1 MTLQPHRSLNRHI
14 ICVWALSVAL
24 VGGMGGWAASTALSN
39 AVVGQGTVIIDQNV
53 KKVQHLTGGIVSE
66 LMAREGAHVLAGD
79 LLLRLDSASV
89 KANLA
94 IIDSNLAQLY
104 VRRARL
110 QAERIGATE
119 FSTDDIAEDGVDV
132 TANKN
137 LIDGEVQLFDARR
150 SSLVG
155 MRKQL
160 EERKAQLAEEIQG
173 ETLQLGS
180 IDQATQLV
188 DQEYDAARKLYDQ
201 KIVTMQR
208 VNSLKRQRVELDG
221 NRGERLSSRAQAEG
235 KIAEIN
241 LQILQLDEDR
251 RTENSKD
258 LTDIEAKI
266 SEMQERRVAALD
278 QLNRLELRAPMS
290 GRIYQLTVH
299 TVGGVINPG
308 EVLMLL
314 APDQRDLTIE
324 AKIATRDIDQLTP
337 GQKVD
342 IRFSAFDQRTTP
354 EVKGDVVSISPDVVT
369 EQRSGAEYYPVR
381 VKPEPASLEKLA
393 PNMTLY
399 PGMPAEVFIK
409 VADRSVISYM
419 TKPLMDQ
426 ISHTFREQ

>member
-1 MTLQPHRSLNRHI
+1 MMKHPQHSLNRHI
-14 ICVWALSVAL
+14 VSVWALSVAL
-24 VGGMGGWAASTALSN
+24 IGGMGGWAASAVLSN
-39 AVVGQGTVIIDQNV
+39 AVVGPGTVIIDQNV

-66 LMAREGAHVLAGD
+66 LVAREGAHVQAGD
-79 LLLRLDSASV
+79 VLLRLDSASV
-89 KANLA
+89 RANLA

-110 QAERIGATE
+110 QAERVGATG
-119 FSTDDIAEDGVDV
+119 FSADDIAVKGVDL
-132 TANKN
+132 TASRN
-137 LIDGEVQLFDARR
+137 LIDGEVQLFNARQ
-150 SSLVG
+150 SSLIG

-160 EERKAQLAEEIQG
+160 EERKSQLAEEIQG
-173 ETLQLGS
+173 ETLQLAS
-180 IDQATQLV
+180 NDEAARLV

-201 KIVTMQR
+201 QIVTMQR

-221 NRGERLSSRAQAEG
+221 NRGERLASRAQAEG

-266 SEMQERRVAALD
+266 SETQERRIAAVD

-324 AKIATRDIDQLTP
+324 AKIATRDIDQLTL

-369 EQRSGAEYYPVR
+369 EQRSGVDYYPVR
-381 VKPEPASLEKLA
+381 IKPEPKSLQKLTGIA
-393 PNMTLY
+393 LY

-409 VADRSVISYM
+409 VADRTVISYM
-419 TKPLMDQ
+419 TKPFMDQ

>member
-1 MTLQPHRSLNRHI
+1 MMKKSQHSLNRHI
-14 ICVWALSVAL
+14 LSVWVLSVAL

-53 KKVQHLTGGIVSE
+53 KKIQHLTGGIVSE
-66 LMAREGAHVLAGD
+66 LMAREGAHVQAGD
-79 LLLRLDSASV
+79 VLLRLDSTSV

-110 QAERIGATE
+110 QAERVGATE
-119 FSTDDIAEDGVDV
+119 FSPDDIP
-132 TANKN
+132 ANGLDIAVSKN
-137 LIDGEVQLFDARR
+137 LIDGEVQLFNARR
-150 SSLVG
+150 SSLIG

-160 EERKAQLAEEIQG
+160 EERKAQLSEEIQG
-173 ETLQLGS
+173 DTLQLAS
-180 IDQATQLV
+180 IDEATRLI
-188 DQEYDAARKLYDQ
+188 DQEYDAASKLYAQ

-258 LTDIEAKI
+258 LTDVEAKT
-266 SEMQERRVAALD
+266 SEMQERRIAAVD

-290 GRIYQLTVH
+290 GRIYQLIVH
-299 TVGGVINPG
+299 TVGGVVNPG

-324 AKIATRDIDQLTP
+324 AKIATRDIDQLTL

-369 EQRSGAEYYPVR
+369 EQRSGADYYPVR
-381 VKPEPASLEKLA
+381 IKPEPASLEKLT
-393 PNMTLY
+393 NMALY

-409 VADRSVISYM
+409 VADRSVLSYM

>member
-1 MTLQPHRSLNRHI
+1 MIKQSQRSLNRHI
-14 ICVWALSVAL
+14 LAVWVLSVAL
-24 VGGMGGWAASTALSN
+24 VGGIGGWAASTALSN

-53 KKVQHLTGGIVSE
+53 KKIQHLTGGIVAE
-66 LMAREGAHVLAGD
+66 LMAREGAHVEAGD
-79 LLLRLDSASV
+79 VLLRLDSTSV
-89 KANLA
+89 RANLA
-94 IIDSNLAQLY
+94 IINGNLAQLY

-110 QAERIGATE
+110 QAERVGAE
-119 FSTDDIAEDGVDV
+119 FSPGDIGSDGIDV
-132 TANKN
+132 AAGKN

-150 SSLVG
+150 SSLIG

-160 EERKAQLAEEIQG
+160 EERKEQLAEEIKG
-173 ETLQLGS
+173 DTLQLAS
-180 IDQATQLV
+180 IDEASRLV

-201 KIVTMQR
+201 QIVTMQR

-258 LTDIEAKI
+258 LTDIEAKV
-266 SEMQERRVAALD
+266 SEMQERRIAAVD
-278 QLNRLELRAPMS
+278 QLNRLELRSPMN

-299 TVGGVINPG
+299 TVGGVVNPG

-324 AKIATRDIDQLTP
+324 AKIATRDIDQLAL

-354 EVKGDVVSISPDVVT
+354 EVQGDVISISPDVVT
-369 EQRSGAEYYPVR
+369 EQRNGAEYYPVR
-381 VKPEPASLEKLA
+381 IKPEPASLASLT
-393 PNMTLY
+393 NMALY

>member
-1 MTLQPHRSLNRHI
+1 MMKKSQHSLNRHI
-14 ICVWALSVAL
+14 LSVWVLSVAL
-24 VGGMGGWAASTALSN
+24 VGGMGGWAASTSLSN
-39 AVVGQGTVIIDQNV
+39 AVVGHGTVIIDQNV
-53 KKVQHLTGGIVSE
+53 KKIQHLTGGIVSE
-66 LMAREGAHVLAGD
+66 LMAMEGGHVQAGD
-79 LLLRLDSASV
+79 VLLRLDSTSV

-119 FSTDDIAEDGVDV
+119 FSADDIPANELDIDV
-132 TANKN
+132 SRN
-137 LIDGEVQLFDARR
+137 LIDGEIQLFNARR

-173 ETLQLGS
+173 DTLQLAS
-180 IDQATQLV
+180 IDEATKLV
-188 DQEYDAARKLYDQ
+188 DQEYDAAAKLYDQ
-201 KIVTMQR
+201 KIVTMQK
-208 VNSLKRQRVELDG
+208 VNGLKRQRVELDG

-258 LTDIEAKI
+258 LTDVEAKTA
-266 SEMQERRVAALD
+266 EMQERRIAAVD
-278 QLNRLELRAPMS
+278 QMNRLELRAPMG

-299 TVGGVINPG
+299 TVGGVVNPG

-324 AKIATRDIDQLTP
+324 AKIATRDIDQLTL

-342 IRFSAFDQRTTP
+342 IRFSAFDQKTTP
-354 EVKGDVVSISPDVVT
+354 EVQGDVVSISPDVVT
-369 EQRSGAEYYPVR
+369 EQRSGTDYYPVR
-381 VKPEPASLEKLA
+381 IKPERASLQKLS
-393 PNMTLY
+393 NMKLY

-409 VADRSVISYM
+409 VADRSVLSYM

-426 ISHTFREQ
+426 ISHTFREE

>member
-1 MTLQPHRSLNRHI
+1 MRMQSQRSLNSHVLS
-14 ICVWALSVAL
+14 VWALAVAL

-53 KKVQHLTGGIVSE
+53 KKIQHLTGGIVSE
-66 LMAREGAHVLAGD
+66 LLAREGMHVQAGD
-79 LLLRLDSASV
+79 VLLRLDSTSV

-94 IIDSNLAQLY
+94 IIDGNLAQLY
-104 VRRARL
+104 IRRARL
-110 QAERIGATE
+110 QAERVGATE
-119 FSTDDIAEDGVDV
+119 FSAGDIAANGID
-132 TANKN
+132 TAASQN
-137 LIDGEVQLFDARR
+137 LIDGEVQLFNARR

-173 ETLQLGS
+173 DTLQLAS
-180 IDQATQLV
+180 IDEASKLV
-188 DQEYDAARKLYDQ
+188 DQEYDAAAKLYSQ
-201 KIVTMQR
+201 QIVTMQK
-208 VNSLKRQRVELDG
+208 VNGLKRQRVELDG

-258 LTDIEAKI
+258 LTDVEAQI
-266 SEMQERRVAALD
+266 SEARERRIAAVD
-278 QLNRLELRAPMS
+278 QLNRLELRAPMN

-299 TVGGVINPG
+299 TVGGVVNPG

-324 AKIATRDIDQLTP
+324 AKIATRDIDQLTL

-354 EVKGDVVSISPDVVT
+354 EVKGDVISISPDVVT
-369 EQRSGAEYYPVR
+369 EQRSGADYYPVR
-381 VKPEPASLEKLA
+381 IKPEPASLQKLTNIA
-393 PNMTLY
+393 LY

-426 ISHTFREQ
+426 INHTFREQ

>member
-1 MTLQPHRSLNRHI
+1 MSMRSQHSLNRH
-14 ICVWALSVAL
+14 VLSVWVLSIAL
-24 VGGMGGWAASTALSN
+24 VGGVGGWAASTALSN
-39 AVVGQGTVIIDQNV
+39 AVIGQGTVIIDQNV
-53 KKVQHLTGGIVSE
+53 KKIQHLTGGIVSE
-66 LMAREGAHVLAGD
+66 LMTREGAHVQAGD
-79 LLLRLDSASV
+79 VLLRLDSTSV

-94 IIDSNLAQLY
+94 IIDGSLAQLY

-110 QAERIGATE
+110 QAERLGATE
-119 FSTDDIAEDGVDV
+119 FSASEI
-132 TANKN
+132 TASGIDTAASGN
-137 LIDGEVQLFDARR
+137 LIDGEIQLFNARR

-160 EERKAQLAEEIQG
+160 EERKTQLTEEIRG
-173 ETLQLGS
+173 DTLQLAS
-180 IDQATQLV
+180 TDEATKLI
-188 DQEYDAARKLYDQ
+188 DQEYDAAAKLYDKQ
-201 KIVTMQR
+201 LVTMQR
-208 VNSLKRQRVELDG
+208 VNGLKRQRVELDG

-258 LTDIEAKI
+258 LTDVEAKI
-266 SEMQERRVAALD
+266 TEMQERRIATVD
-278 QLNRLELRAPMS
+278 QLNRLELRAPMN
-290 GRIYQLTVH
+290 GRIYQLAVH
-299 TVGGVINPG
+299 TVGGVVNPG

-324 AKIATRDIDQLTP
+324 AKIATRDIDQLTL

-354 EVKGDVVSISPDVVT
+354 EVKGDLVSISPDVVT
-369 EQRSGAEYYPVR
+369 EQRSGVDYYPVR
-381 VKPEPASLEKLA
+381 IKPEPASLQKLTGIA
-393 PNMTLY
+393 LY

-409 VADRSVISYM
+409 IADRSVISYM

>member
-1 MTLQPHRSLNRHI
+1 MIKQSQRSLNRHI
-14 ICVWALSVAL
+14 LAVWALSVAL
-24 VGGMGGWAASTALSN
+24 VGGIGGWAASTALSN

-53 KKVQHLTGGIVSE
+53 KKIQHLTGGIVAE
-66 LMAREGAHVLAGD
+66 LMAREGAHVEAGD
-79 LLLRLDSASV
+79 VLLRLDSTSV
-89 KANLA
+89 RANLA
-94 IIDSNLAQLY
+94 IINGNLAQLY

-110 QAERIGATE
+110 QAERVGAE
-119 FSTDDIAEDGVDV
+119 FSPGDIGSDGMDV
-132 TANKN
+132 TAGKN

-150 SSLVG
+150 SSLIG

-160 EERKAQLAEEIQG
+160 EERKEQLAEEIKG
-173 ETLQLGS
+173 DTLQLAS
-180 IDQATQLV
+180 IEEASRLV

-201 KIVTMQR
+201 QIVTMQR
-208 VNSLKRQRVELDG
+208 VNGLKRQRVELDG

-266 SEMQERRVAALD
+266 SEMQERRIAAVD
-278 QLNRLELRAPMS
+278 QLNRLELRSPMN

-299 TVGGVINPG
+299 TVGGVVNPG

-314 APDQRDLTIE
+314 APDQRDLTVE
-324 AKIATRDIDQLTP
+324 AKIATRDIDQLAL

-354 EVKGDVVSISPDVVT
+354 EVQGDVVSISPDVVT
-369 EQRSGAEYYPVR
+369 EQRNGAEYYPVR
-381 VKPEPASLEKLA
+381 IKPEPASLSSLS
-393 PNMTLY
+393 NMALY

>member
-1 MTLQPHRSLNRHI
+1 MSMRSQHSLNRH
-14 ICVWALSVAL
+14 VLSVWVLSIAL

-39 AVVGQGTVIIDQNV
+39 AVIGQGTVIIDQNV
-53 KKVQHLTGGIVSE
+53 KKIQHLTGGIVSE
-66 LMAREGAHVLAGD
+66 LMTREGAHVQAGD
-79 LLLRLDSASV
+79 VLLRLDSTSV

-94 IIDSNLAQLY
+94 IIDGSLAQLY

-110 QAERIGATE
+110 QAERLGATE
-119 FSTDDIAEDGVDV
+119 FSASEI
-132 TANKN
+132 TASGIDTAASGN
-137 LIDGEVQLFDARR
+137 LIDGEIQLFNARR

-160 EERKAQLAEEIQG
+160 EERKTQLTEEIRG
-173 ETLQLGS
+173 DTLQLAS
-180 IDQATQLV
+180 TDEATKLI
-188 DQEYDAARKLYDQ
+188 DQEYDAAAKLYDKQ
-201 KIVTMQR
+201 LVTMQR
-208 VNSLKRQRVELDG
+208 VNGLKRQRVELDG

-258 LTDIEAKI
+258 LTDVEAKI
-266 SEMQERRVAALD
+266 TEMQERRIATVD
-278 QLNRLELRAPMS
+278 QLNRLELRAPMN
-290 GRIYQLTVH
+290 GRIYQLAVH
-299 TVGGVINPG
+299 TVGGVVNPG

-324 AKIATRDIDQLTP
+324 AKIATRDIDQLTL

-354 EVKGDVVSISPDVVT
+354 EVKGDLVSISPDVVT
-369 EQRSGAEYYPVR
+369 EQRSGVDYYPVR
-381 VKPEPASLEKLA
+381 IKPEPASLQKLTGIA
-393 PNMTLY
+393 LY

-409 VADRSVISYM
+409 IADRSVISYM

>member
-1 MTLQPHRSLNRHI
+1 MTMQSQRSLNRHI
-14 ICVWALSVAL
+14 FSVWALSVAL

-66 LMAREGAHVLAGD
+66 LLAREGAHVQAGD
-79 LLLRLDSASV
+79 VLLRLDSASV
-89 KANLA
+89 RANLA

-119 FSTDDIAEDGVDV
+119 FSAHDIAADGVDI
-132 TANKN
+132 TASKN
-137 LIDGEVQLFDARR
+137 LIDGELQLFNARQ
-150 SSLVG
+150 SSIIG

-173 ETLQLGS
+173 ETLQLAS
-180 IDQATQLV
+180 IDEATRLV

-201 KIVTMQR
+201 QIVTMQR

-221 NRGERLSSRAQAEG
+221 NRGERLASRAQAEG

-266 SEMQERRVAALD
+266 SEMQERRIAAVD

-299 TVGGVINPG
+299 TVGGVVNPG

-324 AKIATRDIDQLTP
+324 AKIATRDIDQLTL

-354 EVKGDVVSISPDVVT
+354 EVQGDVVSISPDVVT

-381 VKPEPASLEKLA
+381 IKPEPASLGNLT
-393 PNMTLY
+393 NMTLY

>member
-1 MTLQPHRSLNRHI
+1 MMKKSQHSLNRHI
-14 ICVWALSVAL
+14 LSVWVLSVAL
-24 VGGMGGWAASTALSN
+24 VGGMGGWAASTSLSN
-39 AVVGQGTVIIDQNV
+39 AVVGHGTVIIDQNV
-53 KKVQHLTGGIVSE
+53 KKIQHLTGGIVSE
-66 LMAREGAHVLAGD
+66 LMAMEGGHVQAGD
-79 LLLRLDSASV
+79 VLLRLDSTSV

-119 FSTDDIAEDGVDV
+119 FSADDIPANELDIDV
-132 TANKN
+132 SKN
-137 LIDGEVQLFDARR
+137 LIDGEVQLFNARR

-173 ETLQLGS
+173 DTLQLAS
-180 IDQATQLV
+180 IDEATKLV
-188 DQEYDAARKLYDQ
+188 DQEYDAAAKLYNQ
-201 KIVTMQR
+201 KIVTMQK
-208 VNSLKRQRVELDG
+208 VNGLKRQRVELDG

-258 LTDIEAKI
+258 LTDVEAKTA
-266 SEMQERRVAALD
+266 EMQERRIAAVD
-278 QLNRLELRAPMS
+278 QMNRLELRAPMS

-299 TVGGVINPG
+299 TVGGVVNPG

-314 APDQRDLTIE
+314 APDQRDLTLE
-324 AKIATRDIDQLTP
+324 AKIATRDIDQLTL

-342 IRFSAFDQRTTP
+342 IRFSAFDQKTTP
-354 EVKGDVVSISPDVVT
+354 EVQGDVVSISPDVVT
-369 EQRSGAEYYPVR
+369 EQRSGTDYYPVR
-381 VKPEPASLEKLA
+381 IKPEPASLQKLS
-393 PNMTLY
+393 NMKLY

-409 VADRSVISYM
+409 VADRSVLSYM

-426 ISHTFREQ
+426 ISHTFREE

>member
-1 MTLQPHRSLNRHI
+1 MMKKSQHSLNRHI
-14 ICVWALSVAL
+14 LSVWVLSVAL
-24 VGGMGGWAASTALSN
+24 VGGMGGWAASTSLSN
-39 AVVGQGTVIIDQNV
+39 AVVGHGTVIIDQNV
-53 KKVQHLTGGIVSE
+53 KKIQHLTGGIVSE
-66 LMAREGAHVLAGD
+66 LMAMEGGHVQAGD
-79 LLLRLDSASV
+79 VLLRLDSTSV

-119 FSTDDIAEDGVDV
+119 FSADDIPANELDIDV
-132 TANKN
+132 SKN
-137 LIDGEVQLFDARR
+137 LIDGEIQLFNARQ

-173 ETLQLGS
+173 DTLQLAS
-180 IDQATQLV
+180 IDEATKLV
-188 DQEYDAARKLYDQ
+188 DQEYDAAAKLYDQ
-201 KIVTMQR
+201 KIVTMQK
-208 VNSLKRQRVELDG
+208 VNGLKRQRVELDG

-258 LTDIEAKI
+258 LTDVEAKTA
-266 SEMQERRVAALD
+266 EMQERRIAAVD
-278 QLNRLELRAPMS
+278 QMNRLELRAPMG

-299 TVGGVINPG
+299 TVGGVVNPG

-324 AKIATRDIDQLTP
+324 AKIATRDIDQLTL

-342 IRFSAFDQRTTP
+342 IRFSAFDQKTTP
-354 EVKGDVVSISPDVVT
+354 EVQGDVVSISPDVVT
-369 EQRSGAEYYPVR
+369 EQRSGTDYYPVR
-381 VKPEPASLEKLA
+381 IKPEPASLQKLS
-393 PNMTLY
+393 NMKLY

-409 VADRSVISYM
+409 VADRSVLSYM

-426 ISHTFREQ
+426 ISHTFREE

>member
-1 MTLQPHRSLNRHI
+1 MMKKSQHSLNRHI
-14 ICVWALSVAL
+14 LSVWVLSVAL
-24 VGGMGGWAASTALSN
+24 VGGMGGWAASTSLSN
-39 AVVGQGTVIIDQNV
+39 AVVGHGTVIIDQNV
-53 KKVQHLTGGIVSE
+53 KKIQHLTGGIVSE
-66 LMAREGAHVLAGD
+66 LMATEGGHVQAGD
-79 LLLRLDSASV
+79 VLLRLDSTSV

-110 QAERIGATE
+110 QVERIGATE
-119 FSTDDIAEDGVDV
+119 FSADDIP
-132 TANKN
+132 ANELDIAVSKN
-137 LIDGEVQLFDARR
+137 LIDGEVQLFNARR

-160 EERKAQLAEEIQG
+160 EERKAQLSEEIQG
-173 ETLQLGS
+173 DTLQLAS
-180 IDQATQLV
+180 IDEATKLV
-188 DQEYDAARKLYDQ
+188 DQEYDAAAKLYDQ
-201 KIVTMQR
+201 KIVTMQK
-208 VNSLKRQRVELDG
+208 VNGLKRQRVELDG

-258 LTDIEAKI
+258 LTDVEAKT
-266 SEMQERRVAALD
+266 SEMQERRIAAVD
-278 QLNRLELRAPMS
+278 QMNRLELRAPMS
-290 GRIYQLTVH
+290 GRIYQMTVH
-299 TVGGVINPG
+299 TVGGVVNPG

-324 AKIATRDIDQLTP
+324 AKIATRDIDQLTL

-342 IRFSAFDQRTTP
+342 IRFSAFDQKTTP
-354 EVKGDVVSISPDVVT
+354 EVQGDVVSISPDVVT
-369 EQRSGAEYYPVR
+369 EQRSGTDYYPVR
-381 VKPEPASLEKLA
+381 IKPELASLQKLS
-393 PNMTLY
+393 NMKLY

-409 VADRSVISYM
+409 VADRSVLSYM

-426 ISHTFREQ
+426 ISHTFREE

>member
-1 MTLQPHRSLNRHI
+1 MMKKSQHSLNRHI
-14 ICVWALSVAL
+14 LSVWVLSVAL
-24 VGGMGGWAASTALSN
+24 VGGMGGWAASTSLSN
-39 AVVGQGTVIIDQNV
+39 AVVGHGTVIIDQNV
-53 KKVQHLTGGIVSE
+53 KKIQHLTGGIVSE
-66 LMAREGAHVLAGD
+66 LMATEGGHVQAGD
-79 LLLRLDSASV
+79 VLLRLDSTSV

-119 FSTDDIAEDGVDV
+119 FSADDIP
-132 TANKN
+132 ANELDIAVSKN
-137 LIDGEVQLFDARR
+137 LIDGEVQLFNARR

-173 ETLQLGS
+173 DTLQLAS
-180 IDQATQLV
+180 IDEATKLV
-188 DQEYDAARKLYDQ
+188 DQEYDAAAKLYDQ
-201 KIVTMQR
+201 KIVTMQK
-208 VNSLKRQRVELDG
+208 VNGLKRQRVELDG

-258 LTDIEAKI
+258 LTDVEAKT
-266 SEMQERRVAALD
+266 SEMQERRIAAVD
-278 QLNRLELRAPMS
+278 QMNRLELRAPMS
-290 GRIYQLTVH
+290 GRIYQMTVH
-299 TVGGVINPG
+299 TVGGVVNPG

-324 AKIATRDIDQLTP
+324 AKIATRDIDQLTL

-342 IRFSAFDQRTTP
+342 IRFSAFDQKTTP
-354 EVKGDVVSISPDVVT
+354 EVQGDVVSISPDVVT
-369 EQRSGAEYYPVR
+369 EQRSGTDYYPVR
-381 VKPEPASLEKLA
+381 IKPELASLQKLS
-393 PNMTLY
+393 NMKLY

-409 VADRSVISYM
+409 VADRSVLSYM

-426 ISHTFREQ
+426 ISHTFREE

>member
-1 MTLQPHRSLNRHI
+1 MMKRSLHSLNRHVLS
-14 ICVWALSVAL
+14 VWVLSVAL
-24 VGGMGGWAASTALSN
+24 VGGMGGWAASTSLSN

-53 KKVQHLTGGIVSE
+53 KKIQHLTGGIVSE
-66 LMAREGAHVLAGD
+66 LMATEGAHVQAGD
-79 LLLRLDSASV
+79 VLLRLDSTSV

-119 FSTDDIAEDGVDV
+119 FSADDVPANSLDIAV
-132 TANKN
+132 NKN
-137 LIDGEVQLFDARR
+137 LIDGEIQLFHARQ

-160 EERKAQLAEEIQG
+160 EERKAQLSEEIQG
-173 ETLQLGS
+173 DTLQLAS
-180 IDQATQLV
+180 IDEAIKLV
-188 DQEYDAARKLYDQ
+188 DQEYDAAAKLYDQ
-201 KIVTMQR
+201 KIVTMQK
-208 VNSLKRQRVELDG
+208 VNGLKRQRVELDG

-258 LTDIEAKI
+258 LTDVEAKT
-266 SEMQERRVAALD
+266 SEMQERRIATVD

-290 GRIYQLTVH
+290 GRIYQMTVH
-299 TVGGVINPG
+299 TVGGVVNPG

-314 APDQRDLTIE
+314 APDRRDLTIE
-324 AKIATRDIDQLTP
+324 AKIATRDIDQLTS

-354 EVKGDVVSISPDVVT
+354 EVQGEVVSISPDVVT
-369 EQRSGAEYYPVR
+369 DQHSGAEYYPVR
-381 VKPEPASLEKLA
+381 VKPEPASLQKLTNLA
-393 PNMTLY
+393 LY

>member
-1 MTLQPHRSLNRHI
+1 MMKKSQHSMNRHI
-14 ICVWALSVAL
+14 LSVWVLSVAL
-24 VGGMGGWAASTALSN
+24 VGGMGGWAASTSLSN

-53 KKVQHLTGGIVSE
+53 KKIQHLTGGIVSE
-66 LMAREGAHVLAGD
+66 LMATEGAHVQAGD
-79 LLLRLDSASV
+79 VLLRLDSTSV

-119 FSTDDIAEDGVDV
+119 FSASDIPPNELDIAVS
-132 TANKN
+132 KN
-137 LIDGEVQLFDARR
+137 LIDGEIQLFNARR

-160 EERKAQLAEEIQG
+160 EERKAQLSEEIQG
-173 ETLQLGS
+173 DTLQLAS
-180 IDQATQLV
+180 IDEATKLV
-188 DQEYDAARKLYDQ
+188 DQEYDAAAKLYDQ
-201 KIVTMQR
+201 KIVTMQK
-208 VNSLKRQRVELDG
+208 VNGLKRQRVELDG

-258 LTDIEAKI
+258 LTDVEAKT
-266 SEMQERRVAALD
+266 SETQERRIAAVD

-290 GRIYQLTVH
+290 GRIYQMTVH
-299 TVGGVINPG
+299 TVGGVVNPG

-324 AKIATRDIDQLTP
+324 AKVATRDIDQLTR

-354 EVKGDVVSISPDVVT
+354 EVQGEVVSISPDVVT
-369 EQRSGAEYYPVR
+369 EQRSGADYYPVR
-381 VKPEPASLEKLA
+381 IKPEPASLQKLS
-393 PNMTLY
+393 NMKLY

>member
-1 MTLQPHRSLNRHI
+1 MTMQSQRSLNRHI
-14 ICVWALSVAL
+14 LSVWVLSVAL

-53 KKVQHLTGGIVSE
+53 KKIQHLTGGIVSE
-66 LMAREGAHVLAGD
+66 LMAREGAHVQAGD
-79 LLLRLDSASV
+79 VLLRLDSASV

-110 QAERIGATE
+110 QAERVGATE
-119 FSTDDIAEDGVDV
+119 FSVDDV
-132 TANKN
+132 TANGIDIAASKN
-137 LIDGEVQLFDARR
+137 LVDGEVQLFNARR

-173 ETLQLGS
+173 ETLQLAS
-180 IDQATQLV
+180 IDEATKLV
-188 DQEYDAARKLYDQ
+188 DQEYDAASKLYDQ
-201 KIVTMQR
+201 QIVTMQR

-258 LTDIEAKI
+258 LTDVEAKV
-266 SEMQERRVAALD
+266 SEMQERRIAAVD
-278 QLNRLELRAPMS
+278 QLNRLELRAPAN

-299 TVGGVINPG
+299 TVGGVVNPG

-324 AKIATRDIDQLTP
+324 AKIATRDIDQLTL

-369 EQRSGAEYYPVR
+369 EQRSGVDYYPVR
-381 VKPEPASLEKLA
+381 IKPEPSSLEKLT
-393 PNMTLY
+393 NMALY

>member
-1 MTLQPHRSLNRHI
+1 MMKKSQHSLNRHI
-14 ICVWALSVAL
+14 LSVWVLSVAL
-24 VGGMGGWAASTALSN
+24 VGGMGGWAASTSLSN
-39 AVVGQGTVIIDQNV
+39 AVVGHGTVIIDQNV
-53 KKVQHLTGGIVSE
+53 KKIQHLTGGIVSE
-66 LMAREGAHVLAGD
+66 LMATEGGHVQAGD
-79 LLLRLDSASV
+79 VLLRLDSTSV

-119 FSTDDIAEDGVDV
+119 FSADDIPANELDIDV
-132 TANKN
+132 SKN
-137 LIDGEVQLFDARR
+137 LVDGEIQLFNARR

-173 ETLQLGS
+173 DTLQLAS
-180 IDQATQLV
+180 IDEATKLV
-188 DQEYDAARKLYDQ
+188 DQEYDAAAKLYDQ
-201 KIVTMQR
+201 KIVTMQK
-208 VNSLKRQRVELDG
+208 VNGLKRQRVELDG

-258 LTDIEAKI
+258 LTDVEAKT
-266 SEMQERRVAALD
+266 SEMQERRIAAVD
-278 QLNRLELRAPMS
+278 QMNRLELRAPMS
-290 GRIYQLTVH
+290 GRIYQMTVH
-299 TVGGVINPG
+299 TVGGVVNPG

-324 AKIATRDIDQLTP
+324 AKIATRDIDQLTL

-342 IRFSAFDQRTTP
+342 IRFSAFDQKTTP
-354 EVKGDVVSISPDVVT
+354 EVQGDVVSISPDVVT
-369 EQRSGAEYYPVR
+369 EQRSGTDYYPVR
-381 VKPEPASLEKLA
+381 IKPEPASLQKLS
-393 PNMTLY
+393 NMKLY

-409 VADRSVISYM
+409 VADRSVLSYM

-426 ISHTFREQ
+426 ISHTFREE

>member
-1 MTLQPHRSLNRHI
+1 MMKKSQHSLNRHI
-14 ICVWALSVAL
+14 LSVWVLSVAL
-24 VGGMGGWAASTALSN
+24 VGGMGGWAASTSLSN
-39 AVVGQGTVIIDQNV
+39 AVVGHGTVIIDQNV
-53 KKVQHLTGGIVSE
+53 KKIQHLTGGIVSE
-66 LMAREGAHVLAGD
+66 LMATEGGHVQAGD
-79 LLLRLDSASV
+79 VLLRLDSTSV

-119 FSTDDIAEDGVDV
+119 FSADDIP
-132 TANKN
+132 ANELDIAVSKN
-137 LIDGEVQLFDARR
+137 LIDGEVQLFNARR

-173 ETLQLGS
+173 DTLQLAS
-180 IDQATQLV
+180 IDEATKLV
-188 DQEYDAARKLYDQ
+188 DQEYDAAAKLYDQ
-201 KIVTMQR
+201 KIVTMQK
-208 VNSLKRQRVELDG
+208 VNGLKRQRVELDG

-258 LTDIEAKI
+258 LTDVEAKT
-266 SEMQERRVAALD
+266 SEMQERRIAAVD
-278 QLNRLELRAPMS
+278 QMNRLELRAPMS
-290 GRIYQLTVH
+290 GRIYQMTVH
-299 TVGGVINPG
+299 TVGGVVNPG

-324 AKIATRDIDQLTP
+324 AKIATRDIDQLTL

-342 IRFSAFDQRTTP
+342 IRFSAFDQKTTP
-354 EVKGDVVSISPDVVT
+354 EVQGDVVSISPDVVT
-369 EQRSGAEYYPVR
+369 EQRSGTDYYPVR
-381 VKPEPASLEKLA
+381 IKPEPASLQKLS
-393 PNMTLY
+393 NMKLY

-409 VADRSVISYM
+409 VADRSVLSYM

-426 ISHTFREQ
+426 ISHTFREE

>member
-1 MTLQPHRSLNRHI
+1 MMKKSQHSLNRHI
-14 ICVWALSVAL
+14 LSVWVLSVAL
-24 VGGMGGWAASTALSN
+24 VGGMGGWAASTSLSN
-39 AVVGQGTVIIDQNV
+39 AVVGHGTVIIDQNV
-53 KKVQHLTGGIVSE
+53 KKIQHLTGGIVSE
-66 LMAREGAHVLAGD
+66 LMAMEGGHVQAGD
-79 LLLRLDSASV
+79 VLLRLDSTSV

-119 FSTDDIAEDGVDV
+119 FSADDIPANELDIDV
-132 TANKN
+132 SKN
-137 LIDGEVQLFDARR
+137 LVDGEIQLFNARR

-173 ETLQLGS
+173 DTLQLAS
-180 IDQATQLV
+180 IDEATKLV
-188 DQEYDAARKLYDQ
+188 DQEYDAAAKLYDQ
-201 KIVTMQR
+201 KIVTMQK
-208 VNSLKRQRVELDG
+208 VNGLKRQRVELDG

-258 LTDIEAKI
+258 LTDVEAKTA
-266 SEMQERRVAALD
+266 EMQERRIAAVD
-278 QLNRLELRAPMS
+278 QMNRLELRAPMG

-299 TVGGVINPG
+299 TVGGVVNPG

-324 AKIATRDIDQLTP
+324 AKIATRDIDQLTL

-342 IRFSAFDQRTTP
+342 IRFSAFDQKTTP
-354 EVKGDVVSISPDVVT
+354 EVQGDVVSISPDVVT
-369 EQRSGAEYYPVR
+369 EQRSGTDYYPVR
-381 VKPEPASLEKLA
+381 IKPEPASLQKLS
-393 PNMTLY
+393 NMKLY

-409 VADRSVISYM
+409 VADRSVLSYM

-426 ISHTFREQ
+426 ISHTFREE

>member
-1 MTLQPHRSLNRHI
+1 MIKKSQRSMNRHI
-14 ICVWALSVAL
+14 LSVWVLSVAL
-24 VGGMGGWAASTALSN
+24 VGGMGGWATSTSLSN

-53 KKVQHLTGGIVSE
+53 KKIQHLTGGIVSE
-66 LMAREGAHVLAGD
+66 LMATEGAHVQAGD
-79 LLLRLDSASV
+79 VLLRLDSTSV

-104 VRRARL
+104 VRSARL

-119 FSTDDIAEDGVDV
+119 FSAADIPPNELDIAVS
-132 TANKN
+132 KN
-137 LIDGEVQLFDARR
+137 LIDGEIQLFNARR

-160 EERKAQLAEEIQG
+160 EERKAQLSEEIQG
-173 ETLQLGS
+173 DTLQLAS
-180 IDQATQLV
+180 IDEAIKLV
-188 DQEYDAARKLYDQ
+188 DQEYDAAAKLYDQ
-201 KIVTMQR
+201 KIVTMQK
-208 VNSLKRQRVELDG
+208 VNGLKRQRVELDG

-258 LTDIEAKI
+258 LTDVEAKT
-266 SEMQERRVAALD
+266 SEMQERRIAAVD
-278 QLNRLELRAPMS
+278 QLNRLELRAPMG
-290 GRIYQLTVH
+290 GRIYQMTVH
-299 TVGGVINPG
+299 TVGGVVNPG

-324 AKIATRDIDQLTP
+324 AKIATRDIDQLTR

-354 EVKGDVVSISPDVVT
+354 EVQGEVVSISPDVVT
-369 EQRSGAEYYPVR
+369 EQRSGADYYPVR
-381 VKPEPASLEKLA
+381 IKPEPASLQKLS
-393 PNMTLY
+393 NMKLY